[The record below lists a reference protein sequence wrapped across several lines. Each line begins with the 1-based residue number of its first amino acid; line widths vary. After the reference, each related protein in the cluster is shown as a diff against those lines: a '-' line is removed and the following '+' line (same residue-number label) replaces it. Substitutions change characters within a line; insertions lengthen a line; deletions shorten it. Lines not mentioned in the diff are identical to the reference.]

1 MNDSTSGT
9 NRNGTSASGTSASD
23 LSGLVA
29 FRASVYDGSG
39 YADEARGIVLGL
51 YRAGVRVHLEPFGLQ
66 YDAQNLLSAEE
77 REIFEMLKHQSIDMG
92 RGAYFQHC
100 PAHDFN
106 VFMRCRH
113 LVGRT
118 MYETDSIPDGWRD
131 YCEAM
136 DEVWVPSTFNCE
148 TFASGGVT
156 RERLHALPGGIDTD
170 LFHPDAEPF
179 ALPQRRGFNF
189 LSVFEWIDRK
199 GADILLQ
206 AYLKEFRADEDV
218 ALILKTYGRPEAHA
232 DMLPRLAYIDR
243 AATRTAARRHA
254 TGGAAN
260 PGFST
265 GRGDPE
271 AVRSADAFVLP
282 TRGEG
287 WGRPFMEAL
296 ACGLPVI
303 ATCWSGHLDFLREE
317 ICYFADNELR
327 PVPWNNDVEL
337 SAGHQWAEVSVEHLR
352 KLMRRVFENREEAKQ
367 KGLSGRAEMVGGWQ
381 WGSVIQKYW
390 IPQLERLLS

>member
-1 MNDSTSGT
+1 MNDSTFTANS
-9 NRNGTSASGTSASD
+9 NGSAASRISASD

-29 FRASVYDGSG
+29 FRAAVYDGSG
-39 YADEARGIVLGL
+39 YADEARGIVFGL

-66 YDAQNLLSAEE
+66 SDAQNLLSAEE
-77 REIFEMLKHQSIDMG
+77 REILEMLRHQSIDMG
-92 RGAYFQHC
+92 RGVYFQHC

-148 TFASGGVT
+148 TFASGGVS

-179 ALPQRRGFNF
+179 AIPQRRGFNF

-206 AYLKEFRADEDV
+206 AYLTEFKAGEDV
-218 ALILKTYGRPEAHA
+218 TLILKTYGRPEAHA
-232 DMLPRLAYIDR
+232 DMLPRLAYMIERQLGLRLESTPPVVLLTPDFLS
-243 AATRTAARRHA
+243 AAEIPRLYA
-254 TGGAAN
+254 
-260 PGFST
+260 
-265 GRGDPE
+265 
-271 AVRSADAFVLP
+271 SADAFVLP

-303 ATCWSGHLDFLREE
+303 ATRWSGHLDFLREE
-317 ICYFADNELR
+317 ICYFADCELR

-337 SAGHQWAEVSVEHLR
+337 SAGHHWAEVSVERLR
-352 KLMRRVFENREEAKQ
+352 KLMRHAFENREEAWE
-367 KGLSGRAEMVGGWQ
+367 KGRRGRAEMVDGWQ
-381 WGSVIQKYW
+381 WDSVIQKYW
-390 IPQLERLLS
+390 IPQLQRLLS